1 MLIIIIIIIISA
13 TLTYYLVIK
22 PLFKNE
28 KSYYTNGFEEFFLA
42 IVDLVIKSAIGFI
55 PFIFIFLVVVYLF
68 SLMDLL
74 PN

>member
-1 MLIIIIIIIISA
+1 MLFIIIIISA

-28 KSYYTNGFEEFFLA
+28 KSYYADDFFLE